1 MKKLTIILAI
11 VVLLGANMISAQPSR
26 NGKEGKERNKF
37 KQNLNLTS
45 EQEEKVSSERIRFQ
59 KVGLD
64 YRTKIQKYHLDIKEL
79 MLSNKFDE
87 QKFLKL
93 NEEIIKTETELKMER
108 TKHWLSIYKM
118 LDSEQQKSWVK
129 NFGNMRND
137 YREGM
142 KQKSCCDGNKRMK
155 RERAN

>member
-1 MKKLTIILAI
+1 
-11 VVLLGANMISAQPSR
+11 
-26 NGKEGKERNKF
+26 
-37 KQNLNLTS
+37 
-45 EQEEKVSSERIRFQ
+45 
-59 KVGLD
+59 
-64 YRTKIQKYHLDIKEL
+64 

-108 TKHWLSIYKM
+108 TKHWLNIYKM

-129 NFGNMRND
+129 NFGNMRKD

-142 KQKSCCDGNKRMK
+142 KQKSRCDGNKRMK
-155 RERAN
+155 RERIN